1 MVIRLGYVAISKT
14 IENYANQHTI
24 TYTNYQKNNDETKL
38 DNIIKNNL
46 ESLYEILKYN
56 IKNNIHFYRISSN
69 LIPLATKKEVTLD
82 YIDKYTSYYQKISK
96 IINEN
101 NIRVDMHPSNYC
113 VLNSTKEEVINA
125 SIDILNYH
133 YGLLNKLEIKNKLII
148 LHVGSSTFGKKNSL
162 SRFIN
167 NFQKLP
173 KHLQNIIAIEN
184 DDKVFGVE
192 DCLYLSELL
201 NIPFVLDYHHFKC
214 NNNGENIDNSLDR
227 IIKTWKQN
235 NPKMHFSSPKSQKDY
250 RSHNDYI
257 NSKDF
262 IEFLNILSKY
272 HQDIDIMLEAK
283 AKDEALF
290 RLIRELKYQTNY
302 HFIDETTFEI

>member
-1 MVIRLGYVAISKT
+1 MIIRLGYVSISKT
-14 IENYANQHTI
+14 IESYISQHTI
-24 TYTNYQKNNDETKL
+24 TYTNYQKNNDLTKL

-46 ESLYEILKYN
+46 DSLYEILRYN
-56 IKNNIHFYRISSN
+56 VKNNIHFYRISSN

-82 YIDKYTSYYQKISK
+82 YIDEYTNYYKKISK
-96 IINEN
+96 IIKEN
-101 NIRVDMHPSNYC
+101 HIRVDMHPSNYC
-113 VLNSTKEEVINA
+113 VLNSTKQEVVND

-133 YGLLNKLEIKNKLII
+133 YELLNKLEVNNKLII
-148 LHVGSSTFGKKNSL
+148 LHIGSSAFGKKNSL

-167 NFQKLP
+167 NFKKLP
-173 KHLQNIIAIEN
+173 KHLQEIIAIEN
-184 DDKVFGVE
+184 DDKVFDVE

-214 NNNGENIDNSLDR
+214 NNNGINIDNYLDR
-227 IIKTWKQN
+227 FIKTWKKN
-235 NPKMHFSSPKSQKDY
+235 TPKMHFSSPKNQKDY

-257 NSKDF
+257 DSKDF
-262 IEFLNILSKY
+262 INLMSILAKY
-272 HQDIDIMLEAK
+272 NQNIDIMLEAK

-302 HFIDETTFEI
+302 HFIDETSFEI